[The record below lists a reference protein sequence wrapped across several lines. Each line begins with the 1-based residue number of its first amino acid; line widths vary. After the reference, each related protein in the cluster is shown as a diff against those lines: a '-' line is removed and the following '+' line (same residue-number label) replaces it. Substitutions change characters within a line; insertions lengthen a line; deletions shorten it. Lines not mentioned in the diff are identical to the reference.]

1 MKKMIAHILQGRE
14 KQITKEEKVLQ
25 PLPHK
30 DFRFANPFI
39 VLHHKL
45 PEYVVPGSELRIIP
59 HPHRGFAP
67 VTFMIQGE
75 GYRMDSAGHEGLLRA
90 GDVQWM
96 FAGKGL
102 LHSEGPSKAMLQSG
116 GIHEFV
122 QLWVNVPAKYKWH
135 VPSYQSVTADTMPLV
150 LEQEGVFLQLAS
162 GEMDGKNRAYP
173 NIYAHYQFFWNGEKR
188 YPYSDNSKRRLLD
201 VVVSG

>member
-1 MKKMIAHILQGRE
+1 
-14 KQITKEEKVLQ
+14 
-25 PLPHK
+25 
-30 DFRFANPFI
+30 
-39 VLHHKL
+39 
-45 PEYVVPGSELRIIP
+45 
-59 HPHRGFAP
+59 
-67 VTFMIQGE
+67 MIQGE